1 MLLVLK
7 IYAKPSFTDATAFS
21 DSHFGP
27 ETTIIIA
34 LIDVACTVYEPRLI
48 ECQHDNNTAHCSH
61 SDDAGAQCV
70 PSELILITFDS
81 PITGLTMST
90 TIIPAGCP
98 HGSIRLRHGSS
109 SLNGRV
115 EVCLNGDW
123 GTVCDD
129 GWTVIDANVACRQL
143 GYSGSGK

>member
-7 IYAKPSFTDATAFS
+7 IYARPSFTDATAFN

-34 LIDVACTVYEPRLI
+34 LVDVACTVYEPRLI

-90 TIIPAGCP
+90 TI
-98 HGSIRLRHGSS
+98 
-109 SLNGRV
+109 
-115 EVCLNGDW
+115 
-123 GTVCDD
+123 
-129 GWTVIDANVACRQL
+129 
-143 GYSGSGK
+143 